1 MSWMSVLKSKPLENW
16 FGVFKGVGEKRR
28 EYHQRREQRDIAAGR
43 GKLHEFVE
51 ALDDR
56 LTNRSKYNSVFQHNK
71 KIYDELPQLESK
83 FELLDSELDHEHE
96 KWENETG
103 ARYRGSSVK
112 WMNQLDWAKKYN
124 KKLGDEREKI
134 RREIIDL
141 KVKWIRPEFDKR
153 DDWRWGDLEYWKKP
167 LLSDIS
173 QLNNPQYIIDEA
185 KKLDINLH
193 DPFILR
199 IFLTKMK
206 EREWG
211 MKEFENIKGL
221 LPQEATSGDSPVD
234 LTPKIKEAVKMF
246 KHMNKPITQES
257 ILDELE
263 LDERMWKDE
272 YDELLE

>member
-1 MSWMSVLKSKPLENW
+1 MSWMRVLKSKQSGNW

-28 EYHQRREQRDIAAGR
+28 EQQRKYYQRYEQREITAGR
-43 GKLHEFVE
+43 GKLHKFVE
-51 ALDDR
+51 MLDDR
-56 LTNRSKYNSVFQHNK
+56 LTNRSKYNSEPVSRIRIKNFTDS
-71 KIYDELPQLESK
+71 IYDTK
-83 FELLDSELDHEHE
+83 HLLILD
-96 KWENETG
+96 
-103 ARYRGSSVK
+103 
-112 WMNQLDWAKKYN
+112 
-124 KKLGDEREKI
+124 
-134 RREIIDL
+134 
-141 KVKWIRPEFDKR
+141 
-153 DDWRWGDLEYWKKP
+153 
-167 LLSDIS
+167 DIS
-173 QLNNPQYIIDEA
+173 QIDNPQYIIDEA

-206 EREWG
+206 ERGWD

-221 LPQEATSGDSPVD
+221 LPQEAAGGDSSVD